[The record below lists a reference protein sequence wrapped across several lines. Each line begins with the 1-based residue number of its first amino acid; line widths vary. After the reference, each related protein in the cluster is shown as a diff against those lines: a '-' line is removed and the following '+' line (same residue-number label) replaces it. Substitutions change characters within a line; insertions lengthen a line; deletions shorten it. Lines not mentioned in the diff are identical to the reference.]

1 MVIKDTERKD
11 KLLYLEREVNIFDN
25 YTGWDI
31 LFDNRLFVWK

>member
-11 KLLYLEREVNIFDN
+11 KLLCLEREVTIFEN
-25 YTGWDI
+25 YTDWDI